1 MIYGLFARQ
10 CNNEWRGNNAFGL
23 HNSGGQVKPKTK
35 IEEKIEIEEL
45 CMRKSMRENMSGGG
59 GEGTEVR
66 EVSAKESQTWSYPK
80 QR

>member
-1 MIYGLFARQ
+1 MDEDVDTQGL
-10 CNNEWRGNNAFGL
+10 
-23 HNSGGQVKPKTK
+23 
-35 IEEKIEIEEL
+35 EEKIEIEEL

-80 QR
+80 QH